1 MQNNVDSSEL
11 NKKRGKRLRQA
22 VLSVSET
29 QKDFAYNIGN
39 VTPTHLSAMICGTR
53 NITDQF
59 AGLVANAAG
68 VRKEWLLCEDD
79 FKTEA
84 EKEEA
89 EKREVLNPDGS
100 AVTECL
106 FLKILERMVNHVAKD
121 YGIQVTEI
129 QQKLLYREVHHYTNY
144 LIKEL
149 MEEVQKNGSDCEAKE

>member
-53 NITDQF
+53 NITEQF

-100 AVTECL
+100 AVTEFL
-106 FLKILERMVNHVAKD
+106 FIKILERMVNHVAKD

-144 LIKEL
+144 LIKEM
-149 MEEVQKNGSDCEAKE
+149 MEETKKNGSDREAKE

>member
-39 VTPTHLSAMICGTR
+39 VTPTHLSAMIRGTR

-89 EKREVLNPDGS
+89 EKREVLNPDGA
-100 AVTECL
+100 AVTEFL
-106 FLKILERMVNHVAKD
+106 FGKILERMVNHVAKD
-121 YGIQVTEI
+121 YGVQITEI
-129 QQKLLYREVHHYTNY
+129 QQKLLYYEVHHYTNY
-144 LIKEL
+144 LIEEL
-149 MEEVQKNGSDCEAKE
+149 MKEALKNGSDCEAKE

>member
-53 NITDQF
+53 NITEQF

-100 AVTECL
+100 AVTEFL
-106 FLKILERMVNHVAKD
+106 FIKILERMVNHVAKD

-144 LIKEL
+144 LIKEM
-149 MEEVQKNGSDCEAKE
+149 MEETKKNGSDCEAKE